1 MLQKTYVLDNDD
13 IRRLTRKTDSNKVEV
28 KKSIFNCCSTE
39 TRDLD
44 SDSNI
49 WLKDPKTQKPLPKY
63 KKYQSP

>member
-49 WLKDPKTQKPLPKY
+49 WLKDPKT
-63 KKYQSP
+63 